1 MNKNVM
7 LVLVALVAVGIMLA
21 SGVGAQLMNGPNG
34 PFAPV
39 PPKVPDKAPAAS
51 DEVCEALADAVIAEM
66 EALGGEPM
74 AKEDVIKVLRDAE
87 AEGVNIGDA
96 EIPDTGMSTSDWGA
110 TYYPIYPDEE
120 HMHVFLM
127 PVSPCISNIRA
138 GLLWDESDNDLDLTA
153 TACNGWDWSMD
164 VGTLTEEVCVT
175 PMYCGPFVWVYV
187 WVNHYGSSCPCNP
200 DVCPTCQYYMIAVDD
215 NSCCFIDCCDDC

>member
-21 SGVGAQLMNGPNG
+21 SGVGAQLINP
-34 PFAPV
+34 PSAPVPV

-51 DEVCEALADAVIAEM
+51 DEVCEALADDVIAEM

-87 AEGVNIGDA
+87 AEGVNIEEA

-110 TYYPIYPDEE
+110 PYFPIDPCDT

-153 TACNGWDWSMD
+153 TACGGWDWSTD
-164 VGTLTEEVCVT
+164 RGTLTEEVCVT

-187 WVNHYGSSCPCNP
+187 WVDHYGSSCPDNP
-200 DVCPTCQYYMIAVDD
+200 DVYPTCQYYMLAVDD